1 LRLGNQPPV
10 GMRNWSQ
17 RYFQWLR
24 NVELEHLADRV
35 VLADY
40 LAELTAAG
48 ERIKRLEAA
57 LRQCAESSEQLVLIR
72 GATGESLGKGDEM

>member
-1 LRLGNQPPV
+1 
-10 GMRNWSQ
+10 MRNWSQ

-35 VLADY
+35 VFADY
-40 LAELTAAG
+40 LAEVTAAG

-57 LRQCAESSEQLVLIR
+57 LRQCAASSEQVALIHACR
-72 GATGESLGKGDEM
+72 HFEALAF